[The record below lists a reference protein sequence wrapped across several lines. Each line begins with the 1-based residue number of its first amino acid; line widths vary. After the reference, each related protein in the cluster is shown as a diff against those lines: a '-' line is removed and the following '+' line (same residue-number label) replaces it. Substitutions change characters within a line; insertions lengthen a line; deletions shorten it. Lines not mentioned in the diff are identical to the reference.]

1 MGITRGSEVQEIF
14 LPLELCKSVYTAIDK
29 ELIFLQRERERER
42 ERDPLILKETKNQ
55 RMKKNIVQEKSKSPL
70 TFDETL
76 N

>member
-42 ERDPLILKETKNQ
+42 ERERSI
-55 RMKKNIVQEKSKSPL
+55 NIKR
-70 TFDETL
+70 